1 MKHPTLTV
9 LLSLLAAAQITA
21 LRAAPLAE
29 TTAVQS
35 RPDAAAPVI
44 GTLKAG
50 TEPVAPA
57 AAPAATPDGWMAVTV
72 PGPFEAY
79 VLNRDLTKGL
89 DVKAGSKLYL
99 QPEET
104 GAVLTTMSKG
114 DKVEITGLHGRWTQV
129 RLAKDLV
136 GYIPAGQATPAAI
149 NGPAAAPAV
158 PAPVPVAAGPG
169 RPAPGFAPGD
179 NDADLFPRLLEGRF
193 VSTSNFLPFHKPYAW
208 QLVDESGT
216 RRAYLDVSKLLQT
229 DQIDR
234 YVNRDVEVSGTL
246 TALPDGRDVV
256 VSVQSM
262 SLR

>member
-149 NGPAAAPAV
+149 NGP
-158 PAPVPVAAGPG
+158 
-169 RPAPGFAPGD
+169 GD